1 MGLYS
6 SSTQEANDEGGW
18 GGSGMGRGVH
28 RRWYVEGN
36 GRDGGMS
43 KEGISSTLA
52 DLG

>member
-6 SSTQEANDEGGW
+6 SGTQEAIDEGWW

-28 RRWYVEGN
+28 RRWYLEGN
-36 GRDGGMS
+36 VRDGEMS

-52 DLG
+52 DLE